1 VEVMAILSYD
11 KASLRNKLY
20 DAKAVISEEYTQNG
34 EIVLKLRQKKKTLA
48 QINSMFNNELE
59 ASIVKP
65 KGFTF
70 KVNIY

>member
-1 VEVMAILSYD
+1 MAILSYD

-59 ASIVKP
+59 MSIVKP